1 MIVYMVLGAWCLTLI
16 ALGFVVVSTGLPDH
30 NGNTGEEIFLVWCLK
45 VAYLVALAVTMYKIG
60 AHFSSL

>member
-16 ALGFVVVSTGLPDH
+16 ALGFVVVSTGLPED
-30 NGNTGEEIFLVWCLK
+30 NGHTGDEIFLVWCLK
-45 VAYLVALAVTMYKIG
+45 VVYLIILAVTMYKMC